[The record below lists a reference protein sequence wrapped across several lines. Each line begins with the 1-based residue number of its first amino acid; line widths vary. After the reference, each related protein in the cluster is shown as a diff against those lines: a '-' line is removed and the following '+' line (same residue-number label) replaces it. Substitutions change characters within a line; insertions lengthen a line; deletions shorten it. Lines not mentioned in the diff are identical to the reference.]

1 MLSWSTGGR
10 VHTSSTLDMSRGLM
24 YSKPSNSVWS
34 IVDNTSLQGREE
46 GREGKSGGESKKE
59 ERNE

>member
-1 MLSWSTGGR
+1 
-10 VHTSSTLDMSRGLM
+10 M

-46 GREGKSGGESKKE
+46 GRRGKGRRRGKEREGEDGVE
-59 ERNE
+59 EREGEERKGE

>member
-1 MLSWSTGGR
+1 
-10 VHTSSTLDMSRGLM
+10 M

-46 GREGKSGGESKKE
+46 GRRGKVRRRGKEWRRGKRGGEERRKREGKGE
-59 ERNE
+59 